1 MHLFGTILSE
11 NDRVKENLPKGRDV
25 KSNIRFLWH
34 QHAGIICTYDSY
46 TIVVGIE
53 KYGGVY
59 SYVTH
64 NI

>member
-1 MHLFGTILSE
+1 MFGTILSE
-11 NDRVKENLPKGRDV
+11 NDRVEENLPKGRDV

-34 QHAGIICTYDSY
+34 QHAGITYMLVYSY

-53 KYGGVY
+53 KYGDVY